1 LLLRLE
7 KERSRDF
14 LYFSSHDKPFEK
26 KNIRKKYRKN
36 EIEKDEI
43 KKNEKLKKMK
53 FKMNQIKKEI
63 IHLGYAIK
71 MMK

>member
-1 LLLRLE
+1 LE
-7 KERSRDF
+7 KERSQDF
-14 LYFSSHDKPFEK
+14 LYFSYHDKPFEK

-43 KKNEKLKKMK
+43 EKKMK